1 MTREEKFLKE
11 TPINVVENSR
21 NRVLH
26 KFFLVFLKIIP
37 MVMAGLYLLNTVLS
51 YFNIDYS
58 AISYLTGLG
67 LIPWLFILVAS
78 YALKFCTYHRLFL
91 WYIVAN
97 DVVCWTDYNFELPVS
112 DRGYLLLHFIV
123 AGLFLFLILYFHQ
136 RCRRLN
142 KKDRGVTT

>member
-1 MTREEKFLKE
+1 MVTEEKFLKA

-26 KFFLVFLKIIP
+26 KFFLAFLKIIP
-37 MVMAGLYLLNTVLS
+37 MAMAGLYLLNTVLS
-51 YFNIDYS
+51 YFDIDYS
-58 AISYLTGLG
+58 IVSYLTGLG

-78 YALKFCTYHRLFL
+78 YALKFCVHHRLFL

-97 DVVCWTDYNFELPVS
+97 DLVCWIDYNFELPVS

-123 AGLFLFLILYFHQ
+123 AGLFIFLILYFHQ
-136 RCRRLN
+136 KCRR
-142 KKDRGVTT
+142 KA

>member
-1 MTREEKFLKE
+1 MVTEEKFLKA
-11 TPINVVENSR
+11 TPINAVENSR

-26 KFFLVFLKIIP
+26 KFFLAFLKIIP

-58 AISYLTGLG
+58 IVSYLTGLG

-78 YALKFCTYHRLFL
+78 YALKFCVYHRLFL

-97 DVVCWTDYNFELPVS
+97 DLVCWIDYNFELPVS

-123 AGLFLFLILYFHQ
+123 AGLFLFFILYFHQ
-136 RCRRLN
+136 KCR
-142 KKDRGVTT
+142 KTK

>member
-1 MTREEKFLKE
+1 MTKEEKFLKE

-21 NRVLH
+21 SRVLH

-58 AISYLTGLG
+58 VISYLTGLG

-78 YALKFCTYHRLFL
+78 YALKFCIYHRLFL

-97 DVVCWTDYNFELPVS
+97 DIVCWTDYNFELPVS
-112 DRGYLLLHFIV
+112 DREYLLLHFIV
-123 AGLFLFLILYFHQ
+123 AGVFIFLVLYFHQ
-136 RCRRLN
+136 KCRR
-142 KKDRGVTT
+142 KA

>member
-1 MTREEKFLKE
+1 MVTEEKFLKA

-26 KFFLVFLKIIP
+26 KFFLAFLKIIP

-58 AISYLTGLG
+58 IVSYLTGLG

-78 YALKFCTYHRLFL
+78 YALKFCIYHRLFL

-97 DVVCWTDYNFELPVS
+97 DLVCWIDYNFELPVS

-123 AGLFLFLILYFHQ
+123 AGLFIFLILYFHQ
-136 RCRRLN
+136 KCKRH
-142 KKDRGVTT
+142 

>member
-1 MTREEKFLKE
+1 MTKEEKFLKE

-21 NRVLH
+21 SRVLH

-37 MVMAGLYLLNTVLS
+37 MIMAGLYLLNTVLS

-78 YALKFCTYHRLFL
+78 YALKFCIYHRLFL

-97 DVVCWTDYNFELPVS
+97 DVVCWADYNFELPVS
-112 DRGYLLLHFIV
+112 DREYLLLHFIV
-123 AGLFLFLILYFHQ
+123 AGVFMFLILYFHQ
-136 RCRRLN
+136 KCR
-142 KKDRGVTT
+142 K

>member
-1 MTREEKFLKE
+1 MVTEEKFLKA
-11 TPINVVENSR
+11 TPINAVENSR

-58 AISYLTGLG
+58 IVSYLTGLG

-78 YALKFCTYHRLFL
+78 YALKFCVYHRLFL
-91 WYIVAN
+91 WYIVVN
-97 DVVCWTDYNFELPVS
+97 DLVCWIDYNFELPVS

-142 KKDRGVTT
+142 KKR

>member
-1 MTREEKFLKE
+1 MVTEEKFLKA
-11 TPINVVENSR
+11 TPINAVENSR
-21 NRVLH
+21 SRVLH

-51 YFNIDYS
+51 YFDIDYS
-58 AISYLTGLG
+58 IVSYLTGLG

-78 YALKFCTYHRLFL
+78 YALKFCVHHRLFL

-97 DVVCWTDYNFELPVS
+97 DLVCWIDYNFELPVS

-136 RCRRLN
+136 RCRR
-142 KKDRGVTT
+142 KA

>member
-1 MTREEKFLKE
+1 MVTEEKFLKA
-11 TPINVVENSR
+11 TPINAAENSR

-26 KFFLVFLKIIP
+26 KFFLAFLKIIP

-58 AISYLTGLG
+58 IVSYLTGLG

-78 YALKFCTYHRLFL
+78 YALKFCIYHRLFL

-97 DVVCWTDYNFELPVS
+97 DVVCWVDYNFELPVS

-123 AGLFLFLILYFHQ
+123 AGLFIFLILYFHQ
-136 RCRRLN
+136 KC
-142 KKDRGVTT
+142 KKQ

>member
-1 MTREEKFLKE
+1 MVTEEKFLKA
-11 TPINVVENSR
+11 TPINAVENSR

-26 KFFLVFLKIIP
+26 KFFLAFLKIIP

-58 AISYLTGLG
+58 IVSYLTGLG

-78 YALKFCTYHRLFL
+78 YALKFCIYHRLFL

-97 DVVCWTDYNFELPVS
+97 DIVCWADYNFELPVS

-123 AGLFLFLILYFHQ
+123 AGLFIFLILYFHQ
-136 RCRRLN
+136 RCKRH
-142 KKDRGVTT
+142 

>member
-1 MTREEKFLKE
+1 MVTEEKFLKAI
-11 TPINVVENSR
+11 PINAVENSR

-37 MVMAGLYLLNTVLS
+37 MAMAGLYLLNTVLS
-51 YFNIDYS
+51 YFDIDYS
-58 AISYLTGLG
+58 VVSYLTGLG

-78 YALKFCTYHRLFL
+78 YTLKFCVYHRLFL

-97 DVVCWTDYNFELPVS
+97 DLVCWIDYNFEFPVS

-123 AGLFLFLILYFHQ
+123 AGLFIFLILYFHQ
-136 RCRRLN
+136 KCKRH
-142 KKDRGVTT
+142 